1 MVWILSMKPHALD
14 LEHVLHLILVAV
26 IQDLEEV
33 VANIQSVLVSTLQM
47 LEPALHTVLALRL
60 ELAFVLKDGVAM
72 IVVFLFVM
80 E

>member
-1 MVWILSMKPHALD
+1 MKPHALD
-14 LEHVLHLILVAV
+14 LEHVLHLILVTV

-47 LEPALHTVLALRL
+47 LEPALHTVLALLL